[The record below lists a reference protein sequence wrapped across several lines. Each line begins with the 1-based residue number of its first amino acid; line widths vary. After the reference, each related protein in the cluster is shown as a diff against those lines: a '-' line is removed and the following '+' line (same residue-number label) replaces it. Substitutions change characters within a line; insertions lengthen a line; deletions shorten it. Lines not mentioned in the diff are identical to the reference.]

1 MVLLAIVYLLLGFIP
16 PLIAGPLAGL
26 TFITILKRGRG
37 WYQIPFWALLVVVN
51 LLVVFWVVSSS
62 GVWLSISSF
71 SACFFTPVAP
81 ILTLLVMRRIWR
93 RYEVANGVDTA
104 GKRWFNVGFLLIP
117 ALQIVIFVALILF
130 GPLLCKIGLVVC
142 QDF

>member
-1 MVLLAIVYLLLGFIP
+1 VYLLLGFIP

-26 TFITILKRGRG
+26 TFITILKRGKG
-37 WYQIPFWALLVVVN
+37 WSQIPFWALLVVLN
-51 LLVVFWVVSSS
+51 LLVVFWVASSS

-81 ILTLLVMRRIWR
+81 ILTMLVMRRSWR
-93 RYEVANGVDTA
+93 RFEVAGGVDMA
-104 GKRWFNVGFLLIP
+104 GKRRFNVGLVLIP
-117 ALQIVIFVALILF
+117 ALQIVMFVALILF
-130 GPLLCKIGLVVC
+130 GPLLCKVGLVVC